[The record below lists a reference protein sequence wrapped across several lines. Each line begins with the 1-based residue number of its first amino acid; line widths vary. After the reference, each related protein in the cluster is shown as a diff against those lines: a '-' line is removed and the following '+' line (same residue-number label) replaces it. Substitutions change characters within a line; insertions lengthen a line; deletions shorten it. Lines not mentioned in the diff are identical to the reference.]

1 MKEEIFKEK
10 QLKKTLVESVMDP
23 VTNEVVGAVR
33 INNENKVDKI
43 LEIDENREP
52 IIDKGTAELLKN
64 EQEEFKVMDP
74 VQLHAEA
81 VKRNHTPQLPNET
94 NHMDPKA
101 RPELSKPSEAPK
113 MFSNDEDNNKE

>member
-1 MKEEIFKEK
+1 MKEEIFKDK
-10 QLKKTLVESVMDP
+10 QLKKTLIESVIDP
-23 VTNEVVGAVR
+23 VTDEIVGAVR
-33 INNENKVDKI
+33 INNDNKVDKI
-43 LEIDENREP
+43 FEVDSDSQP
-52 IIDKGTAELLKN
+52 IIDNATQELLKN
-64 EQEEFKVMDP
+64 EQEEFKVLDP

-113 MFSNDEDNNKE
+113 MFSDDDKDKS